1 MSHSWGMLAV
11 GGPSGLMVD
20 ILLMI
25 AAAGVVTLLFRRLR
39 LSAIPAYLVAGVLL
53 GPDVMGAVSDVERV
67 DSISLLA
74 TTLLM
79 FTIGLHLDIADMRG
93 RIRAVFVIA
102 LGAAGIQTLLGAV
115 GAGLI
120 GFNPGTGAAIAMA
133 ISMSSTAAVL
143 KLLQARRELR
153 QTHGR
158 ICLGVLLVQDLL
170 VVVVLAALPAMVGGG
185 GGADTGG
192 PAGFQ
197 LFLDLAGRALVAT
210 GALGL
215 LIVIGRT
222 ALPRLMFAAV
232 QLGGQELL
240 LLLATT
246 AGLGAA
252 ALTAA
257 LGLSTELGAFVAG
270 FLLAGTPFRHELSG
284 QLAPM
289 RDLFM
294 AVFFVAVGLSVDVAA
309 AFEWWWV
316 IGLGVVGVMAVKMIS
331 IGGLTL
337 AMGAPIPVAIVV
349 GFTLAQ
355 AGEFTLIVL
364 HAASDVGIVGET
376 AEVVC
381 VGIVAVTL
389 ILTPGLI
396 ETGRDVARRA
406 AHQRFVRA
414 RAGGPLASKEGE
426 SSPVPGARHVIVGGF
441 GPVGRAIAQRVEAQG
456 VPVTIIDLNPA
467 TIERQSELG
476 RRVVFGDVSNPSV
489 LESAGVEDAIAVIL
503 TIPDDPAMLRAVRA
517 VRVMAPHAF
526 VAVRAGLVSRGMMAK
541 ELGADYAVAE
551 ELAAAEA
558 LSQQVARCLAE
569 RLEPEGAGST

>member
-1 MSHSWGMLAV
+1 MSHSWATLAV
-11 GGPSGLMVD
+11 GQGPSGLMVD
-20 ILLMI
+20 VLLMI
-25 AAAGVVTLLFRRLR
+25 AAAGIVTLAFRRLK

-53 GPDVMGAVSDVERV
+53 GPDVFGAVSDVERV
-67 DSISLLA
+67 NSISLLA

-79 FTIGLHLDIADMRG
+79 FTIGLHLDISDMQG

-115 GAGLI
+115 GAGLM
-120 GFNPGTGAAIAMA
+120 GFSPGTGAAIAIA

-143 KLLQARRELR
+143 KLLQMRRELR
-153 QTHGR
+153 QSHGR

-170 VVVVLAALPAMVGGG
+170 VVVVLAVLPAMTGDGTGAEGPGG
-185 GGADTGG
+185 
-192 PAGFQ
+192 
-197 LFLDLAGRALVAT
+197 LRVFLDLAGRALIAIL
-210 GALGL
+210 ALAL
-215 LIVIGRT
+215 VVLVGRI
-222 ALPRLMFAAV
+222 ALPRLMSAAV
-232 QLGGQELL
+232 RLGGQELL

-246 AGLGAA
+246 AGLAAA
-252 ALTAA
+252 ALTAV

-294 AVFFVAVGLSVDVAA
+294 AVFFVAVGLSVSVGA
-309 AFEWWWV
+309 AFDWWWV
-316 IGLGVVGVMAVKMIS
+316 IGLGVVGVIVLKMVA
-331 IGGLTL
+331 IGGLAFL
-337 AMGAPIPVAIVV
+337 MGAPIPVAIVV

-364 HAASDVGIVGET
+364 HAAGDVGLVNDT
-376 AEVVC
+376 AEAVC

-406 AHQRFVRA
+406 AHQRFLRA
-414 RAGGPLASKEGE
+414 REGGSLQSEEGE
-426 SSPVPGARHVIVGGF
+426 SSALPGARHVVIGGF

-456 VPVTIIDLNPA
+456 VPVTIVDLNPA

-489 LESAGVEDAIAVIL
+489 LESAGVDDAVAVIL
-503 TIPDDPAMLRAVRA
+503 TIPDDAAMLRAVRA
-517 VRVMAPHAF
+517 VRLMAPHAF

-558 LSQQVARCLAE
+558 LSQQVAKCLSE
-569 RLEPEGAGST
+569 RLTPKDASSA